1 MPAAQKVAIV
11 GSGIGGLTLAAL
23 LADAGLDVEVLERAQ
38 APSTLGSGITLQG
51 NALRIFRD
59 LGIWPQLLEKGYPF
73 DTLGLRAPDPEATVL
88 AVLDDVR
95 VGGNDLPATLG
106 IPRPELAAI
115 VRARAEQAGAVIRYG
130 TAVVGLEQTDEAVSV
145 STATGQTFSYD
156 LLVGADGLNSSVRS
170 AIGIEE
176 RPRRTGMG
184 IWRAFVPRPAEV
196 TRTDL
201 YYGGPAYIAGYCPTG
216 PDTMYAYLVE
226 DAQDRHGADGPA
238 IMGGLAAA
246 YGGPWTEISRSLDEH
261 ANVNYTHFTTHL
273 VEGPWHRGRV
283 VLLGDAAHSCPP
295 TIAQGA
301 AMAVEDAAVLADE
314 VLRADALDDAVL
326 ARYRD
331 RRLPRAR
338 TVVEASV
345 QLGQWMLEG
354 RRDADVPGLMHLVSD
369 TVKVPV

>member
-1 MPAAQKVAIV
+1 MPAAQKVAVV
-11 GSGIGGLTLAAL
+11 GSGAGGLTLAAL
-23 LADAGLDVEVLERAQ
+23 LADAGLDVEVLEKAEGL
-38 APSTLGSGITLQG
+38 STLGSGITLQG

-59 LGIWPQLLEKGYPF
+59 LGIWPQLHEKGYPF

-95 VGGNDLPATLG
+95 VGGEDLPATLG

-115 VRARAEQAGAVIRYG
+115 VRARAEEAGAVIRYG
-130 TAVVGLEQTDEAVSV
+130 TDVVGLGQTGEAVSV
-145 STATGQTFSYD
+145 STAAGQTLTYD

-196 TRTDL
+196 TRTEL
-201 YYGGPAYIAGYCPTG
+201 YYCGAAYIAGYCPTG

-226 DAQDRHGADGPA
+226 DAQERDVHDGPQV
-238 IMGGLAAA
+238 MGELAGA
-246 YGGPWTEISRSLDEH
+246 YGGPWRRIRSSLDEH

-314 VLRADALDDAVL
+314 VLRAEALDDAVL
-326 ARYRD
+326 TRYRD

>member
-1 MPAAQKVAIV
+1 MSAVQKVGIV

-23 LADAGLDVEVLERAQ
+23 LADAGLDVEVLEKA
-38 APSTLGSGITLQG
+38 AGPSVLGSGITLQG
-51 NALRIFRD
+51 NALRVLRG
-59 LGIWPQLLEKGYPF
+59 LGIWPQLQEKGFPF
-73 DTLGLRAPDPEATVL
+73 DTLGLRAPDPEATVI

-95 VGGNDLPATLG
+95 VGGEDLPATLG
-106 IPRPELAAI
+106 MPRAELAAV
-115 VRARAEQAGAVIRYG
+115 VRDRAAKAGAEIRYG
-130 TAVVGLEQTDEAVSV
+130 TVVSGLEQTEEAVHV
-145 STATGQTFSYD
+145 STTSGEELRYD

-170 AIGIEE
+170 AIGIQD

-196 TRTDL
+196 IRTDL
-201 YYGGPAYIAGYCPTG
+201 YYGGRAYIAGYCPTG

-226 DAQDRHGADGPA
+226 DAQERHGADGPA
-238 IMGGLAAA
+238 VMGELAAG
-246 YGGPWTEISRSLDEH
+246 YGGPWRQIRQSLDGT

-314 VLRADALDDAVL
+314 LVRAEAFEDAVL
-326 ARYRD
+326 TRYWQ

-338 TVVEASV
+338 TVVDASV
-345 QLGQWMLEG
+345 QLGQWMLDG
-354 RRDADVPGLMHLVSD
+354 KRDGDVPGLMQLVSD